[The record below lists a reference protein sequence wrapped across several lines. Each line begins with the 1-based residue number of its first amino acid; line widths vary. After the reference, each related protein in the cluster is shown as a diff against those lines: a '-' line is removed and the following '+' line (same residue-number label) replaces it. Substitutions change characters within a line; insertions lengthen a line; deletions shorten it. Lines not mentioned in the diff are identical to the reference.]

1 MLCGQCCNTQHFD
14 ISSALGD
21 EMVSDSD
28 GMTVVSGS
36 ACSCSTGQVSRASA
50 PAAFTLQTR
59 RWSLGGLARP
69 EHHHGGGDHVGN
81 WRRTPFH
88 VDGRVQ
94 VARSCREVEIQV
106 EPLCAGVDVEVQ
118 TEPSSCQG
126 VEVQTEPLPPPMPLR
141 PCPWQEEAEAHQV
154 QPSPPLMPSRPCP
167 RQEVPAP
174 VNAQPTPL
182 MPSRPRQEVPAP
194 VNAVPMY
201 FLTMPD
207 PMMCDF
213 CGKWVN
219 GMLQLIEH
227 QAGRK
232 CPRR

>member
-1 MLCGQCCNTQHFD
+1 
-14 ISSALGD
+14 
-21 EMVSDSD
+21 MVSDSD

-154 QPSPPLMPSRPCP
+154 QPSPPLMPSC
-167 RQEVPAP
+167 
-174 VNAQPTPL
+174 
-182 MPSRPRQEVPAP
+182 PRQEVPAP

-207 PMMCDF
+207 PMMCEF
-213 CGKWVN
+213 CDKWVN

>member
-1 MLCGQCCNTQHFD
+1 MLCGQCNTQHFD

-126 VEVQTEPLPPPMPLR
+126 VEVQTEPLPPPMP
-141 PCPWQEEAEAHQV
+141 
-154 QPSPPLMPSRPCP
+154 SRPCP

-174 VNAQPTPL
+174 VNAQPSPPL
-182 MPSRPRQEVPAP
+182 MPSCPRQEVPAP

-207 PMMCDF
+207 PMMCEF

>member
-1 MLCGQCCNTQHFD
+1 MLGGQCCNTQHFD
-14 ISSALGD
+14 ISSSLGD
-21 EMVSDSD
+21 ERVADSD

-36 ACSCSTGQVSRASA
+36 ACSRSTGQVSRASA

-94 VARSCREVEIQV
+94 AARSRREVEIQV
-106 EPLCAGVDVEVQ
+106 EPSCAGVDVEVQ
-118 TEPSSCQG
+118 TESSSCQG
-126 VEVQTEPLPPPMPLR
+126 VEVQTEPLPPP
-141 PCPWQEEAEAHQV
+141 
-154 QPSPPLMPSRPCP
+154 MPSRPCP

-174 VNAQPTPL
+174 VNAQPSPPL
-182 MPSRPRQEVPAP
+182 MPSCPRQEVPAP

-207 PMMCDF
+207 PMMCEF

>member
-14 ISSALGD
+14 ISSSLGD
-21 EMVSDSD
+21 ERVSGSD

-36 ACSCSTGQVSRASA
+36 DCSRSTGQVSRASA

-126 VEVQTEPLPPPMPLR
+126 VEVQTEPLPPPMPSR
-141 PCPWQEEAEAHQV
+141 PCPRQEEVEAQV
-154 QPSPPLMPSRPCP
+154 EDHAQPSPPLPPMPSRPCP
-167 RQEVPAP
+167 RQEVEVQVEDHAR
-174 VNAQPTPL
+174 VH
-182 MPSRPRQEVPAP
+182 RPM
-194 VNAVPMY
+194 PMY

-207 PMMCDF
+207 PMMCEF